1 MDDVREQTGT
11 PEQQS
16 APEQKGTSEQ
26 EKSAPEQKST
36 SGQTPVGGE
45 LGQSPLVNA
54 DIAQDFAR
62 AAGWVVNRI
71 RTDRSSFVET
81 FIKKPLRGFYES
93 YQNDPW
99 LRAATS
105 TKMSAVINLFFVF
118 YQAYNAYRR
127 SSLWF
132 GALSVYYA
140 WLTFMRVNI
149 VTYMQTMA
157 ADGRE
162 ELRRYRQC
170 GVWLLM
176 LTTVVMVL
184 GVVSNRLGYRPSYAT
199 HMLVVVALFAVYN
212 VTFAIINL
220 HKWRKLEDPLI
231 SASKALSLSCALV
244 SVYSL
249 QTAAIGRF
257 ASTSNAGIIHFL
269 TYATPIVIF
278 LIIASI
284 SLFIILRVN
293 WVLKAIG
300 SDD

>member
-1 MDDVREQTGT
+1 M
-11 PEQQS
+11 
-16 APEQKGTSEQ
+16 SED
-26 EKSAPEQKST
+26 KNTFSNDN
-36 SGQTPVGGE
+36 PVGGE
-45 LGQSPLVNA
+45 MGQSPLVNA
-54 DIAQDFAR
+54 DIAQDFAK
-62 AAGWVVNRI
+62 ATGWLVNRI
-71 RTDRSSFVET
+71 RTDRSSFIET
-81 FIKKPLRGFYES
+81 FIKKPLRAFYEN

-127 SSLWF
+127 ESLWF
-132 GALSVYYA
+132 AALSVYYA

-149 VTYMQTMA
+149 ATYMQTLA

-162 ELRRYRQC
+162 ELRRYRRT
-170 GVWLLM
+170 GYWLLF
-176 LTTVVMVL
+176 LNTVILAL
-184 GVVSNRLGYRPSYAT
+184 GIVSNRFGYRPSYAT
-199 HMLVVVALFAVYN
+199 HMLVVVALFAFYN
-212 VTFAIINL
+212 VTAAIINL

-231 SASKALSLSCALV
+231 SASKALSLSCALI

-249 QTAAIGRF
+249 QSAAIGRF
-257 ASTSNAGIIHFL
+257 AAMSDARILNFL

-278 LIIASI
+278 LVIGSI

>member
-1 MDDVREQTGT
+1 MDDKDRSSVKNEN
-11 PEQQS
+11 
-16 APEQKGTSEQ
+16 
-26 EKSAPEQKST
+26 
-36 SGQTPVGGE
+36 PVGGE
-45 LGQSPLVNA
+45 MGQSPLVNA

-62 AAGWVVNRI
+62 ATGWVVDRL
-71 RTDRSSFVET
+71 RTDRSSFLET
-81 FIKKPLRGFYES
+81 FIKKPLRAFYKS
-93 YQNDPW
+93 YKDDPW

-127 SSLWF
+127 QSLWF
-132 GALSVYYA
+132 ASLSVYYA

-149 VTYMQTMA
+149 VTYMQTLA

-162 ELRRYRQC
+162 ELRRYRKT
-170 GVWLLM
+170 GVYLLF

-184 GVVSNRLGYRPSYAT
+184 GVVSNRFGYRPTYAT

-212 VTFAIINL
+212 VTAAIINL

-257 ASTSNAGIIHFL
+257 SKTGDVRIINFL
-269 TYATPIVIF
+269 TYATPAVIF
-278 LIIASI
+278 LIIAGI

>member
-1 MDDVREQTGT
+1 MSDRDER
-11 PEQQS
+11 P
-16 APEQKGTSEQ
+16 Q
-26 EKSAPEQKST
+26 ESNPI
-36 SGQTPVGGE
+36 GGE
-45 LGQSPLVNA
+45 MGQAPLVNA
-54 DIAQDFAR
+54 DIAQDVAK

-71 RTDRSSFVET
+71 RTDRSSFLET
-81 FIKKPLRGFYES
+81 FIKKPLRSFFKA
-93 YQNDPW
+93 YQDDPW

-105 TKMSAVINLFFVF
+105 TKVSAVINLFFVF

-132 GALSVYYA
+132 AALSAYYA

-149 VTYMQTMA
+149 VTYMQTLA

-162 ELRRYRQC
+162 ELRRYRRT
-170 GVWLLM
+170 GVHLLF
-176 LTTVVMVL
+176 LTTVVIVL
-184 GVVSNRLGYRPSYAT
+184 GIVSNRLGYRPSYAT
-199 HMLVVVALFAVYN
+199 HMLVVVALFAFYN
-212 VTFAIINL
+212 VTAAVINL

-244 SVYSL
+244 SLYSL

-257 ASTSNAGIIHFL
+257 AATSDARIINFL

>member
-1 MDDVREQTGT
+1 MSEDKRRVSDDN
-11 PEQQS
+11 PI
-16 APEQKGTSEQ
+16 
-26 EKSAPEQKST
+26 
-36 SGQTPVGGE
+36 GGE
-45 LGQSPLVNA
+45 MGQSPLVDA
-54 DIAQDFAR
+54 DMAQDVAR
-62 AAGWVVNRI
+62 AAGWLVDRI
-71 RTDRSSFVET
+71 RTDRSSFLET
-81 FIKKPLRGFYES
+81 FIKKPLRKFYKS
-93 YQNDPW
+93 YQDDPW

-127 SSLWF
+127 QSLWF
-132 GALSVYYA
+132 ASLSVYYA

-149 VTYMQTMA
+149 ATYMQTLA

-162 ELRRYRQC
+162 ELRRYRRT
-170 GVWLLM
+170 GYWLLF
-176 LTTVVMVL
+176 LNTVILAL
-184 GVVSNRLGYRPSYAT
+184 GIVSNRFGYRPSYAT
-199 HMLVVVALFAVYN
+199 HMLVVVALFAFYN
-212 VTFAIINL
+212 VTAAIINL

-231 SASKALSLSCALV
+231 SASKALSLSCALI

-249 QTAAIGRF
+249 QAAAIGRF
-257 ASTSNAGIIHFL
+257 AATSDARIINFL

-278 LIIASI
+278 LVIGSI

>member
-1 MDDVREQTGT
+1 MDDRERNTV
-11 PEQQS
+11 S
-16 APEQKGTSEQ
+16 DDN
-26 EKSAPEQKST
+26 
-36 SGQTPVGGE
+36 PVGGE

-54 DIAQDFAR
+54 DIAQDFAK
-62 AAGWVVNRI
+62 AAGWVVDRL
-71 RTDRSSFVET
+71 RTDRSSFLDT
-81 FIKKPLRGFYES
+81 FVKNPIKTFYQH
-93 YQNDPW
+93 YKDDPW

-118 YQAYNAYRR
+118 YQAFNAYRR

-132 GALSVYYA
+132 AALSVYYA

-162 ELRRYRQC
+162 ELRRYRTT
-170 GVWLLM
+170 GVQLLF
-176 LTTVVMVL
+176 LTTVIMAL
-184 GVVSNRLGYRPSYAT
+184 GVVSNRLGYRPTYAV
-199 HMLVVVALFAVYN
+199 HMFVVVALFCAYN
-212 VTFAIINL
+212 VTNAIINYI
-220 HKWRKLEDPLI
+220 KWRKLEDPLI
-231 SASKALSLSCALV
+231 SASKALSIACALV

-249 QTAAIGRF
+249 QTAAIGLF
-257 ASTSNAGIIHFL
+257 ARTSASRILGFL
-269 TYATPIVIF
+269 NYATPVVIF
-278 LIIASI
+278 LIIGSI

>member
-1 MDDVREQTGT
+1 MDDRERNTV
-11 PEQQS
+11 S
-16 APEQKGTSEQ
+16 DNN
-26 EKSAPEQKST
+26 
-36 SGQTPVGGE
+36 PVGGE

-54 DIAQDFAR
+54 DIAQDFAK
-62 AAGWVVNRI
+62 AAGWVVDRL
-71 RTDRSSFVET
+71 RTDRSSFLDT
-81 FIKKPLRGFYES
+81 FVKNPIKTFYQH
-93 YQNDPW
+93 YKDDPW

-118 YQAYNAYRR
+118 YQAFNAYRR

-132 GALSVYYA
+132 AALSVYYA

-162 ELRRYRQC
+162 ELRRYRTT
-170 GVWLLM
+170 GVQLLF
-176 LTTVVMVL
+176 LTTVIMAL
-184 GVVSNRLGYRPSYAT
+184 GVVSNRLGYRPTYAV
-199 HMLVVVALFAVYN
+199 HMFVVVALFCAYN
-212 VTFAIINL
+212 VTNAIINYI
-220 HKWRKLEDPLI
+220 KWRKLEDPLI
-231 SASKALSLSCALV
+231 SASKALSIACALV

-249 QTAAIGRF
+249 QTAAIGLF
-257 ASTSNAGIIHFL
+257 ARTSASRILGFL
-269 TYATPIVIF
+269 NYATPVVIF
-278 LIIASI
+278 LIIGSI

>member
-1 MDDVREQTGT
+1 MDDKDRNAVKDDN
-11 PEQQS
+11 PI
-16 APEQKGTSEQ
+16 
-26 EKSAPEQKST
+26 
-36 SGQTPVGGE
+36 GGE
-45 LGQSPLVNA
+45 MGQSPLVNA

-62 AAGWVVNRI
+62 ATGWLVDRL
-71 RTDRSSFVET
+71 RTDRSSFLET
-81 FIKKPLRGFYES
+81 FIKKPLRAFYKS
-93 YQNDPW
+93 YKDDPW

-127 SSLWF
+127 QSLWF
-132 GALSVYYA
+132 ASLSVYYA

-149 VTYMQTMA
+149 VTYMQTLA

-162 ELRRYRQC
+162 ELRRYRRT
-170 GVWLLM
+170 GVYLLF

-184 GVVSNRLGYRPSYAT
+184 GVVSNRFGYRPTYAT

-212 VTFAIINL
+212 VTAAIINL

-257 ASTSNAGIIHFL
+257 STTGDVRIINFL
-269 TYATPIVIF
+269 TYATPTVIF
-278 LIIASI
+278 LVISSI

-300 SDD
+300 SDE

>member
-1 MDDVREQTGT
+1 MDERDNNTV
-11 PEQQS
+11 S
-16 APEQKGTSEQ
+16 DNN
-26 EKSAPEQKST
+26 
-36 SGQTPVGGE
+36 PVGGE
-45 LGQSPLVNA
+45 MGQSPLVDA
-54 DIAQDFAR
+54 DIAQDFAK
-62 AAGWVVNRI
+62 AAGWVVNRL

-81 FIKKPLRGFYES
+81 FIKAPIRKFYQS
-93 YQNDPW
+93 YQDDPW

-132 GALSVYYA
+132 AALSGYYA

-162 ELRRYRQC
+162 ELRRYRSC
-170 GVWLLM
+170 GFWLLM

-184 GVVSNRLGYRPSYAT
+184 GVVSNRFGYRPNYT
-199 HMLVVVALFAVYN
+199 TPMLIASAAFAVYN
-212 VTFAIINL
+212 VTFSIINL

-257 ASTSNAGIIHFL
+257 AGTSDANFINFI
-269 TYATPIVIF
+269 TYATPTVIF

-284 SLFIILRVN
+284 SMFIILRVN

>member
-1 MDDVREQTGT
+1 M
-11 PEQQS
+11 
-16 APEQKGTSEQ
+16 SED
-26 EKSAPEQKST
+26 KNTFSNDN
-36 SGQTPVGGE
+36 PVGGE
-45 LGQSPLVNA
+45 MGQSPLVNA
-54 DIAQDFAR
+54 DIAQDFAK
-62 AAGWVVNRI
+62 ATGWLVNRI

-81 FIKKPLRGFYES
+81 FIKKPLRSFYES

-127 SSLWF
+127 ESLWF
-132 GALSVYYA
+132 AALSVYYA

-149 VTYMQTMA
+149 ATYMQTLA

-162 ELRRYRQC
+162 ELRRYRRT
-170 GVWLLM
+170 GYWLLF
-176 LTTVVMVL
+176 LNTVILVL
-184 GVVSNRLGYRPSYAT
+184 GIVSNRFGYRPSYAT

-212 VTFAIINL
+212 VTAAIINL

-231 SASKALSLSCALV
+231 SASKALSLSCALI

-249 QTAAIGRF
+249 QSAAIGRF
-257 ASTSNAGIIHFL
+257 AAMSDARILNFL

-278 LIIASI
+278 LVIGSI

>member
-1 MDDVREQTGT
+1 MDEREK
-11 PEQQS
+11 PSISNEN
-16 APEQKGTSEQ
+16 PI
-26 EKSAPEQKST
+26 
-36 SGQTPVGGE
+36 GGE
-45 LGQSPLVNA
+45 MGQAPLVNA
-54 DIAQDFAR
+54 DIAQDFAK
-62 AAGWVVNRI
+62 AAGWMVNRI
-71 RTDRSSFVET
+71 RTDRTSFVDT
-81 FIKKPLRGFYES
+81 FIKNPLKKFYKS
-93 YQNDPW
+93 YQDDPW

-132 GALSVYYA
+132 AALSVYYA

-149 VTYMQTMA
+149 VTYMQTLA

-162 ELRRYRQC
+162 ELRRYRQT
-170 GVWLLM
+170 GIYLLF

-257 ASTSNAGIIHFL
+257 AATSDARVINFF
-269 TYATPIVIF
+269 TYATPIAIF
-278 LIIASI
+278 LVIASI

>member
-1 MDDVREQTGT
+1 MDEREK
-11 PEQQS
+11 PSISNEN
-16 APEQKGTSEQ
+16 PI
-26 EKSAPEQKST
+26 
-36 SGQTPVGGE
+36 GGE
-45 LGQSPLVNA
+45 MGQAPLVNA
-54 DIAQDFAR
+54 DIAQDFAK
-62 AAGWVVNRI
+62 AAGWMVNRI
-71 RTDRSSFVET
+71 RTDRTSFVDT
-81 FIKKPLRGFYES
+81 FIKNPLKKFYKS
-93 YQNDPW
+93 YQDDPW

-132 GALSVYYA
+132 AALSVYYA

-149 VTYMQTMA
+149 VTYRQTLA

-162 ELRRYRQC
+162 ELRRYRQT
-170 GVWLLM
+170 GIYLLF

-257 ASTSNAGIIHFL
+257 AATSDARVINFF
-269 TYATPIVIF
+269 TYATPIAIF
-278 LIIASI
+278 LVIASI

>member
-1 MDDVREQTGT
+1 MDEREK
-11 PEQQS
+11 PSISNEN
-16 APEQKGTSEQ
+16 PI
-26 EKSAPEQKST
+26 
-36 SGQTPVGGE
+36 GGE
-45 LGQSPLVNA
+45 MGQAPLVNA
-54 DIAQDFAR
+54 DIAQDFAK
-62 AAGWVVNRI
+62 AAGWMVNRI
-71 RTDRSSFVET
+71 RTDRTSFVDT
-81 FIKKPLRGFYES
+81 FIKNPLKKFYKS
-93 YQNDPW
+93 YQDDPW

-132 GALSVYYA
+132 AALSVYYA

-162 ELRRYRQC
+162 ELRRYRQT
-170 GVWLLM
+170 GIYLLF

>member
-1 MDDVREQTGT
+1 MSDDKNTV
-11 PEQQS
+11 S
-16 APEQKGTSEQ
+16 NDN
-26 EKSAPEQKST
+26 
-36 SGQTPVGGE
+36 PVGGE
-45 LGQSPLVNA
+45 MGQSPLVNA
-54 DIAQDFAR
+54 DIAQEFAK
-62 AAGWVVNRI
+62 ATGWLVNRI

-81 FIKKPLRGFYES
+81 FIKKPLRSFYKS

-127 SSLWF
+127 ESLWF
-132 GALSVYYA
+132 AALSVYYA

-149 VTYMQTMA
+149 ATYMQTLA

-162 ELRRYRQC
+162 ELRRYRRT
-170 GVWLLM
+170 GYWLLF
-176 LTTVVMVL
+176 LNTVILVL
-184 GVVSNRLGYRPSYAT
+184 GIVSNRFGYRPSYAT

-212 VTFAIINL
+212 VTAAIINL

-231 SASKALSLSCALV
+231 SASKALSLSCALI

-249 QTAAIGRF
+249 QSAAIGRF
-257 ASTSNAGIIHFL
+257 AAMSDARILNFL

-278 LIIASI
+278 LVIGSI

>member
-1 MDDVREQTGT
+1 MEDRDKRVV
-11 PEQQS
+11 S
-16 APEQKGTSEQ
+16 
-26 EKSAPEQKST
+26 KSN
-36 SGQTPVGGE
+36 PVGGE
-45 LGQSPLVNA
+45 LGQSPLVDA

-62 AAGWVVNRI
+62 AAGWVVKRI
-71 RTDRSSFVET
+71 RTDRSSFIDTV
-81 FIKKPLRGFYES
+81 IKKPIAHFYAS
-93 YQNDPW
+93 YKDDPW

-127 SSLWF
+127 ASMWF
-132 GALSVYYA
+132 AALSIYYA

-149 VTYMQTMA
+149 VTYMQTLA

-162 ELRRYRQC
+162 ELRRYRRT
-170 GVWLLM
+170 GYWLLF
-176 LTTVVMVL
+176 LNTVVLVL
-184 GVVSNRLGYRPSYAT
+184 GIVSNRFGQRPTYAT
-199 HMLVVVALFAVYN
+199 HMLVASALFAFYN
-212 VTFAIINL
+212 VTNAIINL

-231 SASKALSLSCALV
+231 NASKALSLSCALV

-249 QTAAIGRF
+249 QTAAIGRL
-257 ASTSNAGIIHFL
+257 AATSTAGFVTFL
-269 TYATPIVIF
+269 TYATPITIF
-278 LIIASI
+278 IIIASI

>member
-1 MDDVREQTGT
+1 MGWGGGAVSDRENNNAV
-11 PEQQS
+11 S
-16 APEQKGTSEQ
+16 SDN
-26 EKSAPEQKST
+26 
-36 SGQTPVGGE
+36 PVGGE
-45 LGQSPLVNA
+45 MGQSPLVNA
-54 DIAQDFAR
+54 DVAQDFAK
-62 AAGWVVNRI
+62 AAGWVVDRI
-71 RTDRSSFVET
+71 RTDRTSFLET
-81 FIKKPLRGFYES
+81 FIKAPLRTFYQH
-93 YQNDPW
+93 YKDDPW

-132 GALSVYYA
+132 ASLSVYYA

-162 ELRRYRQC
+162 ELRRYRRT
-170 GVWLLM
+170 GYWLLF
-176 LTTVVMVL
+176 LNTVILLL
-184 GVVSNRLGYRPSYAT
+184 GIVSNRFGYRPSYAT

-212 VTFAIINL
+212 VTAAIVNL

-231 SASKALSLSCALV
+231 SASKALSLSCALI

-257 ASTSNAGIIHFL
+257 SVTNSSKIINFF
-269 TYATPIVIF
+269 TYATPITIF
-278 LIIASI
+278 LVIGSI

-300 SDD
+300 GDD

>member
-1 MDDVREQTGT
+1 MDDRERNTV
-11 PEQQS
+11 S
-16 APEQKGTSEQ
+16 DDN
-26 EKSAPEQKST
+26 
-36 SGQTPVGGE
+36 PVGGE

-54 DIAQDFAR
+54 DIAQDFAK
-62 AAGWVVNRI
+62 AAGWVVDRL
-71 RTDRSSFVET
+71 RTDRSSFLET
-81 FIKKPLRGFYES
+81 FIKNPIKTFYQH
-93 YQNDPW
+93 YKDDPW

-118 YQAYNAYRR
+118 YQAFNAYRR

-132 GALSVYYA
+132 AALSVYYA

-162 ELRRYRQC
+162 ELRRYRTT
-170 GVWLLM
+170 GVQLLF
-176 LTTVVMVL
+176 LTTVIMAL
-184 GVVSNRLGYRPSYAT
+184 GVVCNRLGYRPTYAV
-199 HMLVVVALFAVYN
+199 HMFVVVALFCVYN
-212 VTFAIINL
+212 VTNAIINYI
-220 HKWRKLEDPLI
+220 KWRKLEDPLI
-231 SASKALSLSCALV
+231 SASKALSIACALV

-249 QTAAIGRF
+249 QTAAIGLF
-257 ASTSNAGIIHFL
+257 ARTSASRILGFL
-269 TYATPIVIF
+269 NYATPVVIF
-278 LIIASI
+278 LIIGSI

>member
-1 MDDVREQTGT
+1 MADNDKRSDSHES
-11 PEQQS
+11 PI
-16 APEQKGTSEQ
+16 
-26 EKSAPEQKST
+26 
-36 SGQTPVGGE
+36 GGE
-45 LGQSPLVNA
+45 MGQSPLVDI
-54 DIAQDFAR
+54 DIAQEFAK
-62 AAGWVVNRI
+62 AVGWVIRRI
-71 RTDRSSFVET
+71 RTDRSSFVEI
-81 FIKKPLRGFYES
+81 FIKRPLRGFYDA

-118 YQAYNAYRR
+118 YQAYSAYRR
-127 SSLWF
+127 QSLWF
-132 GALSVYYA
+132 ATLSVYYA
-140 WLTFMRVNI
+140 WLTFMRVSI
-149 VTYMQTMA
+149 ATYMQTMA
-157 ADGRE
+157 SDGRE

-184 GVVSNRLGYRPSYAT
+184 GVVSNRLGSRPSYAT
-199 HMLVVVALFAVYN
+199 QMLVVVALFALYN
-212 VTFAIINL
+212 VIFALINL
-220 HKWRKLEDPLI
+220 YKWRKLEDPLI

-244 SVYSL
+244 SIYSL
-249 QTAAIGRF
+249 QAAAIGRF
-257 ASTSNAGIIHFL
+257 AATSDARFISFL

-284 SLFIILRVN
+284 SMFIILRVN

>member
-1 MDDVREQTGT
+1 M
-11 PEQQS
+11 
-16 APEQKGTSEQ
+16 SED
-26 EKSAPEQKST
+26 KNTFSNDN
-36 SGQTPVGGE
+36 PVGGE
-45 LGQSPLVNA
+45 IGQSPLVNA
-54 DIAQDFAR
+54 DIAQDFAK
-62 AAGWVVNRI
+62 ATGWLVNRI
-71 RTDRSSFVET
+71 RTDRSSFIET
-81 FIKKPLRGFYES
+81 FIKKPLRAFYEN

-127 SSLWF
+127 ESLWF
-132 GALSVYYA
+132 AALSVYYA

-149 VTYMQTMA
+149 ATYMQTLA

-162 ELRRYRQC
+162 ELRRYRRT
-170 GVWLLM
+170 GYWLLF
-176 LTTVVMVL
+176 LNTVILAL
-184 GVVSNRLGYRPSYAT
+184 GIVSNRFGYRPSYAT
-199 HMLVVVALFAVYN
+199 HMLVVVALFAFYN
-212 VTFAIINL
+212 VTAAIINL

-231 SASKALSLSCALV
+231 SASKALSLSCALI

-249 QTAAIGRF
+249 QSAAIGRF
-257 ASTSNAGIIHFL
+257 AAMSDARILNFL

-278 LIIASI
+278 LVIGSI

>member
-1 MDDVREQTGT
+1 MDDRERNTV
-11 PEQQS
+11 S
-16 APEQKGTSEQ
+16 DDN
-26 EKSAPEQKST
+26 
-36 SGQTPVGGE
+36 PVGGE

-54 DIAQDFAR
+54 DIAQDFAK
-62 AAGWVVNRI
+62 AAGWVVDRL
-71 RTDRSSFVET
+71 RTDRSSFLET
-81 FIKKPLRGFYES
+81 FIKNPIKTFYQH
-93 YQNDPW
+93 YKDDPW

-118 YQAYNAYRR
+118 YQAFNAYRR

-132 GALSVYYA
+132 AALSVYYA

-162 ELRRYRQC
+162 ELRRYRTT
-170 GVWLLM
+170 GVQLLF
-176 LTTVVMVL
+176 LTTVIMAL
-184 GVVSNRLGYRPSYAT
+184 GVVSNRLGYRPTYAV
-199 HMLVVVALFAVYN
+199 HMFVVVALFCAYN
-212 VTFAIINL
+212 VTNAIINYI
-220 HKWRKLEDPLI
+220 KWRKLEDPLI
-231 SASKALSLSCALV
+231 SASKALSIACALV

-249 QTAAIGRF
+249 QTAAIGLF
-257 ASTSNAGIIHFL
+257 ARTSASRILGFL
-269 TYATPIVIF
+269 NYATPVVIF
-278 LIIASI
+278 LIIGSI

>member
-1 MDDVREQTGT
+1 M
-11 PEQQS
+11 
-16 APEQKGTSEQ
+16 SED
-26 EKSAPEQKST
+26 KNTFSNDN
-36 SGQTPVGGE
+36 PVGGE
-45 LGQSPLVNA
+45 MGQSPLVNA
-54 DIAQDFAR
+54 DIAQDFAK
-62 AAGWVVNRI
+62 AAGWLVNRI
-71 RTDRSSFVET
+71 RTDRSSFIET
-81 FIKKPLRGFYES
+81 FIKKPLRSFYES

-127 SSLWF
+127 ESLWF
-132 GALSVYYA
+132 AALSVYYA

-149 VTYMQTMA
+149 ATYMQTLA

-162 ELRRYRQC
+162 ELRRYRRT
-170 GVWLLM
+170 GYWLLF
-176 LTTVVMVL
+176 LNTVILVL
-184 GVVSNRLGYRPSYAT
+184 GIVSNRFGYRPSYAT

-212 VTFAIINL
+212 VTAAIINL

-231 SASKALSLSCALV
+231 SASKALSLSCALI

-249 QTAAIGRF
+249 QSAAIGRF
-257 ASTSNAGIIHFL
+257 AAMSDARILNFL

-278 LIIASI
+278 LVIGSI

>member
-1 MDDVREQTGT
+1 MADK
-11 PEQQS
+11 
-16 APEQKGTSEQ
+16 KGVSDNN
-26 EKSAPEQKST
+26 PI
-36 SGQTPVGGE
+36 GGE
-45 LGQSPLVNA
+45 MGQSPLVDA
-54 DIAQDFAR
+54 DVAQEFAK

-81 FIKKPLRGFYES
+81 VIKKPIRKFYQS
-93 YQNDPW
+93 YQDDPW

-118 YQAYNAYRR
+118 FQAYNAYRR
-127 SSLWF
+127 QSLWF
-132 GALSVYYA
+132 AALSGYYA

-162 ELRRYRQC
+162 ELRRYRSC
-170 GVWLLM
+170 GIWLLM

-184 GVVSNRLGYRPSYAT
+184 GIVSNRFGYRPSYT
-199 HMLVVVALFAVYN
+199 TPMLVVVALFAFYN
-212 VTFAIINL
+212 VTASAINL

-257 ASTSNAGIIHFL
+257 AATSNAAFINFL
-269 TYATPIVIF
+269 NIATPTVIF
-278 LIIASI
+278 LIIAGI

-300 SDD
+300 ND

>member
-1 MDDVREQTGT
+1 MDERERNTISDDN
-11 PEQQS
+11 PI
-16 APEQKGTSEQ
+16 
-26 EKSAPEQKST
+26 
-36 SGQTPVGGE
+36 GGE
-45 LGQSPLVNA
+45 MGQSPLVDA
-54 DIAQDFAR
+54 DVAQDFAK
-62 AAGWVVNRI
+62 AAGWVVDHL
-71 RTDRSSFVET
+71 RTDRTSFLET
-81 FIKKPLRGFYES
+81 FIKKPLRKFYKS

-118 YQAYNAYRR
+118 YQAYNAYQRQ
-127 SSLWF
+127 SLWF
-132 GALSVYYA
+132 AALSGYYA

-162 ELRRYRQC
+162 ELRRYRSC
-170 GVWLLM
+170 GYWLLL
-176 LTTVVMVL
+176 LTTVVMIL
-184 GVVSNRLGYRPSYAT
+184 GVVSNRLGYRPNYT
-199 HMLVVVALFAVYN
+199 TPMLVFSTLFAIYN
-212 VTFAIINL
+212 VTASIINL

-257 ASTSNAGIIHFL
+257 AATSDARIINFF
-269 TYATPIVIF
+269 TYATPTVIF
-278 LIIASI
+278 LVIASI
-284 SLFIILRVN
+284 SMFIILRVN

>member
-1 MDDVREQTGT
+1 MDERERKEGTEQT
-11 PEQQS
+11 PW
-16 APEQKGTSEQ
+16 
-26 EKSAPEQKST
+26 
-36 SGQTPVGGE
+36 GGE
-45 LGQSPLVNA
+45 LGQAPLVNA
-54 DIAQDFAR
+54 DMAQDVAK
-62 AAGWVVNRI
+62 AAGWLVNRI
-71 RTDRSSFVET
+71 TTDRSSFVES
-81 FIKKPLRGFYES
+81 FIKKPLRAFYKS
-93 YQNDPW
+93 YQSDPW

-118 YQAYNAYRR
+118 YQAYNCYRR
-127 SSLWF
+127 NSLWF

-162 ELRRYRQC
+162 ELRRYRKT
-170 GVWLLM
+170 GIWLLG

-184 GVVSNRLGYRPSYAT
+184 GVISNRLGSRPSYAT
-199 HMLVVVALFAVYN
+199 HMLVVVALFALYN

-244 SVYSL
+244 SLYSL
-249 QTAAIGRF
+249 QTAAIGHF
-257 ASTSNAGIIHFL
+257 AATSDARVITFF
-269 TYATPIVIF
+269 TYATPTVIF
-278 LIIASI
+278 LVIAGI

-300 SDD
+300 SD

>member
-1 MDDVREQTGT
+1 MGRDVM
-11 PEQQS
+11 
-16 APEQKGTSEQ
+16 ADKKGVSDNN
-26 EKSAPEQKST
+26 PI
-36 SGQTPVGGE
+36 GGE
-45 LGQSPLVNA
+45 MGQSPLVDA
-54 DIAQDFAR
+54 DVAQEFAK

-81 FIKKPLRGFYES
+81 VIKKPIRKFYQS
-93 YQNDPW
+93 YQDDPW

-118 YQAYNAYRR
+118 FQAYNAYRR
-127 SSLWF
+127 QSLWF
-132 GALSVYYA
+132 AALSGYYA

-162 ELRRYRQC
+162 ELRRYRSC
-170 GVWLLM
+170 GIWLLM

-184 GVVSNRLGYRPSYAT
+184 GIVSNRFGYRPSYT
-199 HMLVVVALFAVYN
+199 TPMLVVVALFAFYN
-212 VTFAIINL
+212 VTASAINL

-257 ASTSNAGIIHFL
+257 AATSNAAFINFL
-269 TYATPIVIF
+269 NIATPTVIF
-278 LIIASI
+278 LIIAGI

-300 SDD
+300 ND

>member
-1 MDDVREQTGT
+1 MDDKDRNSVNDDI
-11 PEQQS
+11 
-16 APEQKGTSEQ
+16 
-26 EKSAPEQKST
+26 
-36 SGQTPVGGE
+36 PVGGE
-45 LGQSPLVNA
+45 MGQSPLVNA

-62 AAGWVVNRI
+62 ATGWVVDRL
-71 RTDRSSFVET
+71 RTDRSSFLET
-81 FIKKPLRGFYES
+81 FIKKPLRAFYKS
-93 YQNDPW
+93 YKDDPW

-127 SSLWF
+127 ESLWF
-132 GALSVYYA
+132 ASLSVYYA

-149 VTYMQTMA
+149 VTYMQTLA

-162 ELRRYRQC
+162 ELRRYRKT
-170 GVWLLM
+170 GVYLLF

-184 GVVSNRLGYRPSYAT
+184 GVVSNRFGYRPTYAT

-212 VTFAIINL
+212 VTAAIINL

-257 ASTSNAGIIHFL
+257 SKTGDVRIINFL
-269 TYATPIVIF
+269 TYATPTVIF
-278 LIIASI
+278 LIIAGI

>member
-1 MDDVREQTGT
+1 M
-11 PEQQS
+11 
-16 APEQKGTSEQ
+16 SERN
-26 EKSAPEQKST
+26 ERDRVSENNPI
-36 SGQTPVGGE
+36 GGE
-45 LGQSPLVNA
+45 LGQAPLVDA
-54 DIAQDFAR
+54 DIAQDFAK
-62 AAGWVVNRI
+62 AAGWVVNRL
-71 RTDRSSFVET
+71 RHDRSSFIDTV
-81 FIKKPLRGFYES
+81 IKKPLQKFYKS

-118 YQAYNAYRR
+118 YQAFNAYRR

-132 GALSVYYA
+132 AALSVYYA

-149 VTYMQTMA
+149 VTYMQTLA

-162 ELRRYRQC
+162 ELRRYRRT
-170 GVWLLM
+170 GYWLLL
-176 LTTVVMVL
+176 LTTVVMTL

-199 HMLVVVALFAVYN
+199 HMLVVVALFAFYN
-212 VTFAIINL
+212 VTAAIINL

-257 ASTSNAGIIHFL
+257 AATSDARIINFL

-278 LIIASI
+278 LVIASI